1 MHEPLDL
8 WFKREILQHEAA
20 LLRWLARVWPRRHEI
35 QDLRQETYARV
46 YAAALTSRPASP
58 RSFLFTTA
66 HHLIVDRVRRERV
79 VSIEAVG
86 DIEALNVSVDEISM
100 ERRVSARQELKLL
113 ARAFDLLPPK
123 CREVLWLRRGE
134 GLSQREVAER
144 LGVTEK
150 TIEQHVSK
158 GVRLLAGHM
167 MSTELS
173 FPATAGTGSSTE
185 HENEHGTL

>member
-1 MHEPLDL
+1 MQEPLDL
-8 WFKREILQHEAA
+8 WFKREILQHEPA
-20 LLRWLARVWPRRHEI
+20 LLRWLARVWPRNHEI
-35 QDLRQETYARV
+35 PDLRQEIYARV
-46 YAAALTSRPASP
+46 YAAALSSRPASP

-113 ARAFDLLPPK
+113 SRALDLLPPK
-123 CREVLWLRRGE
+123 CRTVLWLRRVE

-158 GVRLLAGHM
+158 GARLLAEHM
-167 MSTELS
+167 LS
-173 FPATAGTGSSTE
+173 AEVSGPATAGAVSKTE
-185 HENEHGTL
+185 RENEHGML

>member
-1 MHEPLDL
+1 MHEPLDV

-20 LLRWLARVWPRRHEI
+20 LLRCLARVWPRKHEI

-58 RSFLFTTA
+58 RSFLFTIA
-66 HHLIVDRVRRERV
+66 HHLMVDRIRRERV

-86 DIEALNVSVDEISM
+86 DIEALSLSVDEISL

-113 ARAFDLLPPK
+113 ARALDLLPPK
-123 CREVLWLRRGE
+123 CRNVIWLRRVE
-134 GLSQREVAER
+134 GLSQKEVARR

-158 GVRLLAGHM
+158 GARLLAEYM
-167 MSTELS
+167 LS
-173 FPATAGTGSSTE
+173 AEIRRPVASGAMTMAE
-185 HENEHGTL
+185 DDNEHGTL